1 MRNPNIGR
9 RTFLRGAGACLA
21 LPVLDCMAN
30 RKKTSTPPARLGVV
44 YFPFGVSLPKQED
57 KQDWHWF
64 PKGEGKDFQF
74 NKSLKPLE
82 PHREHLT
89 VLGGLSHP
97 EVEKIGGHDSGDT
110 FLTGCD
116 ILTNRL
122 RNVQSMDQIVAEHFA
137 GQTRYD
143 SLVMSTDGGVGEP
156 TRSSTLSYNR
166 HGRPIPAVNQPRRI
180 YERLFGAGDPDTAR
194 NRRRLRSSAHLL
206 DLVLEDANS
215 VRRKLGIHD
224 QQKLDEYMDSVRQV
238 ERNVEQSQAWI
249 DIAKPTLTDEERER
263 LKLDSDHKVPEQY
276 IRTMYELIHLAFQ
289 TDSTRVATYQIA
301 SMGDAT
307 TLGGKFPQLLG
318 FGKHLHGLAH
328 SWNKADGVEP
338 LGKWDRFLATE
349 FSYFL
354 TRMRNTAAAPESGDS
369 LLDYTTFLYGSSN
382 STTHTNRNYPLVLA
396 GGKKLGFKHG
406 QYLKFTKD
414 TPFSNIFSTQLQ
426 QIGLKNTRFGD
437 STGIVSELI

>member
-1 MRNPNIGR
+1 MRNQNIGR
-9 RTFLRGAGACLA
+9 RKFLRGVGACLA

-30 RKKTSTPPARLGVV
+30 GKNTSPPPARLGVV

-57 KQDWHWF
+57 KLEWQWF

-122 RNVQSMDQIVAEHFA
+122 RNVQSMDQIVAEYFA

-156 TRSSTLSYNR
+156 TRSSTLSYNK

-206 DLVLEDANS
+206 DLKTLCS
-215 VRRKLGIHD
+215 IFSSSCLSKLG
-224 QQKLDEYMDSVRQV
+224 KLHVDCGR
-238 ERNVEQSQAWI
+238 
-249 DIAKPTLTDEERER
+249 LT
-263 LKLDSDHKVPEQY
+263 S
-276 IRTMYELIHLAFQ
+276 
-289 TDSTRVATYQIA
+289 
-301 SMGDAT
+301 
-307 TLGGKFPQLLG
+307 
-318 FGKHLHGLAH
+318 
-328 SWNKADGVEP
+328 
-338 LGKWDRFLATE
+338 
-349 FSYFL
+349 
-354 TRMRNTAAAPESGDS
+354 
-369 LLDYTTFLYGSSN
+369 
-382 STTHTNRNYPLVLA
+382 
-396 GGKKLGFKHG
+396 
-406 QYLKFTKD
+406 
-414 TPFSNIFSTQLQ
+414 
-426 QIGLKNTRFGD
+426 
-437 STGIVSELI
+437 